1 MEEKYLTVKDLQQ
14 ILNLS
19 RSTAYALANSG
30 ELKVVRIGSV
40 IHIPRTEL
48 DKWINAQLGE
58 VISA

>member
-40 IHIPRTEL
+40 IRIPRTEL